1 MEISL
6 YTGVKARSDL
16 IKASCKTLSPALR
29 ADFMTENILIDTVK
43 LKSSY
48 IVILIFQNVLNE

>member
-48 IVILIFQNVLNE
+48 IVVLIF